1 MSIRRFLI
9 ILAIFLL
16 LPFTIKLRGEDFGQ
30 SQSLFTDVKA
40 RKVGDILTVL
50 IFEQSRGTSQAETKT
65 DKSTSFSTNGGPGV
79 GSLNFVPLFG
89 AKGDNKNTFNGKG
102 ENQRSGTLRAKMSVT
117 VLELRPN
124 DDLVVEGS
132 RTVQVSDEK
141 ETLHLTGVVRQK
153 DITPDNTIDS
163 YLIADAQIHYTGKG
177 NLNSAR
183 RPGFFTRLINW
194 IF

>member
-30 SQSLFTDVKA
+30 SNSLFTDVKA

-65 DKSTSFSTNGGPGV
+65 DKSTSFSTDGGPGV

-117 VLELRPN
+117 VLELRSN
-124 DDLVVEGS
+124 GDLIVEGS

-141 ETLHLTGVVRQK
+141 ETLHLTGVVRTK
-153 DITPDNTIDS
+153 DITPENTVDS
-163 YLIADAQIHYTGKG
+163 YIISDAQIH
-177 NLNSAR
+177 
-183 RPGFFTRLINW
+183 
-194 IF
+194 